1 MKKILVT
8 LLLLVSCSSL
18 ISAQENTA
26 IYKEALRIIENS
38 PTYKELGIESYTTS
52 ETSISFGNQAY
63 AFWLDDSTLNFP
75 DRDFENYFG
84 ELYAP
89 IEIPAF
95 KELCQKRRSKFV
107 FFVTETENNV
117 FVIEILVFNRKRRG
131 KYPKFYQGKSY
142 SFLFRKDAE
151 NSVKLMHNLEI
162 VNN

>member
-8 LLLLVSCSSL
+8 LLLLVSFSSL
-18 ISAQENTA
+18 VFAQESAA

-38 PTYKELGIESYTTS
+38 PTYKELGIETYTTS
-52 ETSISFGNQAY
+52 ATTTSFANQAY
-63 AFWLDDSTLNFP
+63 AFWLDDSTLEFP

-84 ELYAP
+84 ELYNP
-89 IEIPAF
+89 IEINTF
-95 KELCQKRRSKFV
+95 KELRIKRRAPFV
-107 FFVTETENNV
+107 FVVTETEHDV
-117 FVIEILVFNRKRRG
+117 FAIEILVFKRKRRS

-151 NSVKLMHNLEI
+151 NKVKLIHNLEI